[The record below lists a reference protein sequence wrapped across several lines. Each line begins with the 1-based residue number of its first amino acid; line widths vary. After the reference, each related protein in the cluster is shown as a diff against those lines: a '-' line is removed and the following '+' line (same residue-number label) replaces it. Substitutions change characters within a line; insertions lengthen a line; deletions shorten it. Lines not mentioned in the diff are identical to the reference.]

1 MGTNY
6 LRLNLMRLFGGKYVN
21 WFFAVYMLNI
31 AFWATIFIAMNDT
44 LYNVYSQKETIVPED
59 TLHITQLAI
68 MSVVLSYSQYF
79 CIAWTMLFATQY
91 YKYRLYINIEMNMSH
106 PILFILTEIGAL
118 AIGDLVII
126 GMPVVLCPFFQLI
139 SRDTASLLLDDLEY
153 TFVILGAF
161 FALNLYVMVF
171 TLFICKLCRSLVK
184 SIGVLFG
191 VGVLRFVAAVVASI
205 YEGTLLEKTI
215 AVVLMPEQVLLSY
228 SEFSSHMIGM
238 AGTSL
243 TLQVVILIAIM
254 LVIFKRRY
262 EEKPITM

>member
-21 WFFAVYMLNI
+21 WFFAVYMLNF
-31 AFWATIFIAMNDT
+31 AFWTTICIGMNGTMYDAVLQRDPST
-44 LYNVYSQKETIVPED
+44 TKDS
-59 TLHITQLAI
+59 LHITQLAI
-68 MSVVLSYSQYF
+68 MSIVLMYSQYF

-118 AIGDLVII
+118 AIGDIVII
-126 GMPVVLCPFFQLI
+126 GIPVMLCPFFQLI
-139 SRDTASLLLDDLEY
+139 SMDQTSLLLNDLEY
-153 TFVILGAF
+153 TFIILGTF
-161 FALNLYVMVF
+161 FAQNLYVMVF
-171 TLFICKLCRSLVK
+171 TLFICKLCRSLAK
-184 SIGVLFG
+184 SIGVFFG
-191 VGVLRFVAAVVASI
+191 VGVLRFVAAVAASV

-215 AVVLMPEQVLLSY
+215 AVILMPDQVLLSH
-228 SEFSSHMIGM
+228 SKFSSHMIGM

-254 LVIFKRRY
+254 LIIFKRRY